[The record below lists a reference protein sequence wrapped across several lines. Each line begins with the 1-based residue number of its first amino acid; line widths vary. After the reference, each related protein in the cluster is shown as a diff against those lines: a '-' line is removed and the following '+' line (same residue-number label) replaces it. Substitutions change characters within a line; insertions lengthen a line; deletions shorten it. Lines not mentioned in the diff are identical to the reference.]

1 MTAYLLL
8 LIAACAADVFTTA
21 RNLKS
26 GGREVNYLPA
36 WLIDHV
42 GVWPTLIGTKV
53 VMVGAAIA
61 INEVPFY
68 VVMAALN
75 LAAAAWNWT
84 KRAR

>member
-1 MTAYLLL
+1 MTLYILA

-21 RNLKS
+21 RNLKA
-26 GGREVNYLPA
+26 GGKELNYLPA
-36 WLIDHV
+36 WLIDKM
-42 GVWPTLIGTKV
+42 GPWPAMLSTKV
-53 VMVGAAIA
+53 VMIGIALA